1 MKKVLCFGDSNVFGF
16 NPKDN
21 SRYSDNIRWSGLLK
35 KYFSGSIEIIEAGC
49 NNRVTFDNGSI
60 DCSGIVSLQKLSIRD
75 FFGVIFLIGINDL
88 QKIYKLN
95 KDDIFKNLC
104 NLIELVKVQSP
115 EIKILML
122 SPAKINKNILN
133 SYFSTLFDE
142 SSIKKSENIIE
153 IFKECKS
160 KYNFDLIDL
169 NEYVTTSNIDG
180 LHFDIENHRKIFEVV
195 KNHIK
200 SWI

>member
-16 NPKDN
+16 NPTDG
-21 SRYSDNIRWSGLLK
+21 SRYNENIRWSGLLK
-35 KYFSGSIEIIEAGC
+35 KYFSNSIQIIEAGC
-49 NNRVTFDNGSI
+49 NNRVTFDNGI
-60 DCSGIVSLQKLSIRD
+60 ADCSGIVSLQKFTISG
-75 FFGVIFLIGINDL
+75 FFAIIFLIGINDL
-88 QKIYKLN
+88 QKIYHLN
-95 KDDIFKNLC
+95 SDDILMNLC
-104 NLIELVKVQSP
+104 NLIQVVKNQSP
-115 EIKILML
+115 KTKILML

-133 SYFSTLFDE
+133 SGFSALFNE
-142 SSIKKSENIIE
+142 LSVEKSKNMIE

>member
-16 NPKDN
+16 NPTDG
-21 SRYSDNIRWSGLLK
+21 SRYNENIRWSGLLK
-35 KYFSGSIEIIEAGC
+35 KYFSNSIQIIEAGC
-49 NNRVTFDNGSI
+49 NNRVTFDNGI
-60 DCSGIVSLQKLSIRD
+60 ADCSGIVSLQKFTISG
-75 FFGVIFLIGINDL
+75 FFAIIFLIGINDL
-88 QKIYKLN
+88 QKIYHLN
-95 KDDIFKNLC
+95 SDDILMNLC
-104 NLIELVKVQSP
+104 NLIQVVKNQSP
-115 EIKILML
+115 KTKILML
-122 SPAKINKNILN
+122 SPAKINKNMLN
-133 SYFSTLFDE
+133 SGFSALFNE
-142 SSIKKSENIIE
+142 LSVEKSKNMIE